1 MLPEQNPENLE
12 KIAKLLADSTVG
24 DDLDVTSFYTIA
36 AILLKLQ
43 AEYVQIAI
51 LATDGYYDQAT
62 WTHKNVLDFLTKG
75 V

>member
-1 MLPEQNPENLE
+1 MVPIDKDLE
-12 KIAKLLADSTVG
+12 KMAKVLATSTAG
-24 DDLDVTSFYTIA
+24 NDADVTSFYRIA

-43 AEYVQIAI
+43 SEYVDIAL
-51 LATDGYYDQAT
+51 LATDGHYDQAT